1 MENMHQTADKIILGV
16 VYMNYF
22 NLKGEFIG
30 SKEDY
35 QLAEEISKKCKYFKL
50 DDEDELVSDEEI
62 SCFNCRY
69 RRWSPASFTCKKM
82 EV

>member
-1 MENMHQTADKIILGV
+1 
-16 VYMNYF
+16 MNYF
-22 NLKGEFIG
+22 NLKGEFTG

-35 QLAEEISKKCKYFKL
+35 DIAGKISKECKYFKL

-69 RRWSPASFTCKKM
+69 RRWSIKSFTCKNM
-82 EV
+82 EG

>member
-1 MENMHQTADKIILGV
+1 MHEATNKIILGE

-22 NLKGEFIG
+22 NLKGEFTG
-30 SKEDY
+30 NREDY
-35 QLAEEISKKCKYFKL
+35 HLAEEISKGCKYFKL

-69 RRWSPASFTCKKM
+69 RRWSNASFTCKKI
-82 EV
+82 EGI